1 MTTPVVPIPITA
13 APPVPNSSDPEA
25 TFDAQFEASL
35 AWQAGDLRT
44 GANALADAT
53 YTNAVAAVEA
63 AAAADADRVQTGLD
77 RIQTGLDA
85 AATAADRVQT
95 GLDRTA
101 AADSA
106 VQASKLNLGNKATA
120 PTVDNQGAALLA
132 GATYYDTTLNKWRV
146 WTGSAWGDGIS
157 AISGVSSVNGLT
169 GDVVI
174 TVPTP
179 LPPFESGVI

>member
-1 MTTPVVPIPITA
+1 MTTPVVPIPIST

-53 YTNAVAAVEA
+53 YTNAVAAAEA
-63 AAAADADRVQTGLD
+63 AIATAADRVQTGED
-77 RIQTGLDA
+77 RTQTGLDA
-85 AATAADRVQT
+85 TATADDRVQT

-101 AADSA
+101 SAASA
-106 VQASKLNLGNKATA
+106 VQASKLNLGNKTS
-120 PTVDNQGAALLA
+120 PPSVDNQGGALLA

-157 AISGVSSVNGLT
+157 SIAGVSSVNGLT

-174 TVPTP
+174 TIPTP
-179 LPPFESGVI
+179 LPPFNSGVI